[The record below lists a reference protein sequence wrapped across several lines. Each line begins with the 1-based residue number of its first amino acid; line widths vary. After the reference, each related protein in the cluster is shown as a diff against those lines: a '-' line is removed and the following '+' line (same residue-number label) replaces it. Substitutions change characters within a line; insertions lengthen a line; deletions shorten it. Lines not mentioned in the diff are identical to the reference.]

1 MYDISLMT
9 FCMDTLE
16 YFVGLSE
23 SIKTS
28 DFFSFNVTSE
38 QITYMAGMLASVQQ
52 RSSGRSSAFPSK
64 AQSPTPNPVDALF
77 PFCVH
82 FLGCEM
88 PSPLRL
94 IINLITWQERDTAAL
109 NVHVGY
115 SNILVLKMVKQKKYA
130 FVL

>member
-1 MYDISLMT
+1 MYDIFLMT

-52 RSSGRSSAFPSK
+52 RSSGRVAPSSRLK
-64 AQSPTPNPVDALF
+64 AQPPTRGRSL
-77 PFCVH
+77 
-82 FLGCEM
+82 
-88 PSPLRL
+88 PLLCFTSSRL
-94 IINLITWQERDTAAL
+94 
-109 NVHVGY
+109 
-115 SNILVLKMVKQKKYA
+115 
-130 FVL
+130 